1 MGTNYYTAENYCDHC
16 KQYKVDLHIG
26 KSSGG
31 WCFSF
36 QGYKWMS
43 LTSWQAWKAYL
54 KDKLIMDEYGEKMT
68 YESFVDLIEK
78 HKAPS
83 SPYVK
88 FQHNDEGRKKGW
100 FNPEYDWDDAE
111 GFPFCSREFS

>member
-31 WCFSF
+31 WCFLF

-54 KDKLIMDEYGEKMT
+54 KDKLIMDEYGEKMD
-68 YESFVDLIEK
+68 YESFVDMVEK
-78 HKAPS
+78 HKSPS

-88 FQHNDEGRKKGW
+88 YHHNEEGRKKGW

-111 GFPFCSREFS
+111 GYPFCSREFS